1 MKAYQE
7 RLDMNNLDEDEAA
20 DISNDYWF
28 LDARP
33 TDLAKSLDN
42 IVSVSIGLIQLIML

>member
-1 MKAYQE
+1 MALSYKATKFIIEAIEYQMKAYQE

-20 DISNDYWF
+20 DIGNDYWF

-33 TDLAKSLDN
+33 TDL
-42 IVSVSIGLIQLIML
+42 